1 MQGRNNLVIIGSCT
15 ALAVIIAFFL
25 APGVG
30 ILHVTSQKPTV
41 YILYSTAGSMPQLL
55 NTHQVDAF
63 FVWQP
68 YVAMANQAGIGKA
81 IVYSED
87 LPPNHQ
93 WVDTPCCVL
102 VMADRF
108 IEQEPAHARMISL
121 LTTAAIQY
129 IHDYPEKSEVI
140 TSNWLFGSSGY
151 VLIAG
156 EYLDP
161 LHIERESFPTLR
173 FTNVSIAS
181 NSSNLSVITPHTL
194 PHSEIVMSGSPTDL
208 AVSAK
213 NVKSSEK
220 SSEKQALPH
229 IRFGYLSTDHHAPLF
244 VLAKD
249 PAYFKEHYG
258 LALVPVNSGEERPY
272 QFNLLSGNETVAQVQ
287 LVPGQSGGGLMTN
300 MGQGAIDVAYLGS
313 VPANL
318 QITLGNPAQVIQPL
332 HNGGSALVV
341 SNNTPVSDW
350 NGFAGWTRTRS
361 AAGRPLIVATV
372 QSSIQETMIRDALQT
387 EGFEVRLYGT

>member
-1 MQGRNNLVIIGSCT
+1 MQAKNILIILSCIALV
-15 ALAVIIAFFL
+15 LMLAFFL
-25 APGVG
+25 APGTGLVPAG
-30 ILHVTSQKPTV
+30 SQKSTV

-55 NTHQVDAF
+55 NTGQVDAF

-68 YVAMANQAGIGKA
+68 YVAMANQGGIGKA

-87 LPPNHQ
+87 LPPNHL
-93 WVDTPCCVL
+93 WADTPCCVL

-108 IEQEPAHARMISL
+108 IEQEPAQARMVSM

-140 TSNWLFGSSGY
+140 TSNWLFGSGGY
-151 VLIAG
+151 VLSAG

-161 LHIERESFPTLR
+161 LHIETESFPTLR
-173 FTNVSIAS
+173 FTNVSTAGNSFNTSVLAS
-181 NSSNLSVITPHTL
+181 YNLPHTG
-194 PHSEIVMSGSPTDL
+194 IVMPGSPTGL
-208 AVSAK
+208 AVSGK
-213 NVKSSEK
+213 DVTSP
-220 SSEKQALPH
+220 EKQALPL
-229 IRFGYLSTDHHAPLF
+229 IRFGYLSSDHHAPLF

-249 PAYFKEHYG
+249 PAYFKDHYG
-258 LALVPVNSGEERPY
+258 LALVPVSSGEERPN

-318 QITLGNPAQVIQPL
+318 QITLGNPAQVIQSL
-332 HNGGSALVV
+332 HTGGSALVV
-341 SNNTPVSDW
+341 SNNTPVANW
-350 NGFAGWTRTRS
+350 NDFAKWARTRS
-361 AAGRPLIVATV
+361 AAKKPLVVATV

>member
-1 MQGRNNLVIIGSCT
+1 
-15 ALAVIIAFFL
+15 
-25 APGVG
+25 
-30 ILHVTSQKPTV
+30 
-41 YILYSTAGSMPQLL
+41 MPQLL
-55 NTHQVDAF
+55 NTHQIDAI

-68 YVAMANQAGIGKA
+68 YVAMANQGGIGKA

-87 LPPNHQ
+87 LPPNHR
-93 WVDTPCCVL
+93 WADTPCCVL

-108 IEQEPAHARMISL
+108 IEQEPAHARMISM

-129 IHDYPEKSEVI
+129 INDYPEKSEVI
-140 TSNWLFGSSGY
+140 TSNWLFGSGGY

-156 EYLDP
+156 KYLDP
-161 LHIERESFPTLR
+161 LHIETESFPTLR
-173 FTNVSIAS
+173 FTNVSTAGYL
-181 NSSNLSVITPHTL
+181 SNLSAVTPHAL
-194 PHSEIVMSGSPTDL
+194 PNTGIVMPGSPTGL
-208 AVSAK
+208 AVSGK
-213 NVKSSEK
+213 DVKSF
-220 SSEKQALPH
+220 EKQALPL
-229 IRFGYLSTDHHAPLF
+229 IRFGYLSSDHHAPLF

-258 LALVPVNSGEERPY
+258 LALVPVSPGEERPN

-287 LVPGQSGGGLMTN
+287 LSPGQSGGGLMTN

-332 HNGGSALVV
+332 HTGGSALVV
-341 SNNTPVSDW
+341 SNNTLVSDW
-350 NGFAGWTRTRS
+350 NDFAAWAHTRS
-361 AAGRPLIVATV
+361 DAKKPLVVATV